1 MALGLAQLWHCIYDF
16 QLVWDMGGKHTRIM
30 AGKDKS
36 WRYFTLKIPQME
48 HGFQSQQLHSAHC
61 SNRYITL
68 FILEL
73 RWLTSALFRCA
84 RQKKAVRRR
93 STTHNSIFFTLS
105 SGLPVNLFAASST
118 TLHSCCV
125 FRAFTEVRL

>member
-1 MALGLAQLWHCIYDF
+1 MALGLAQLWHYIYDF

-36 WRYFTLKIPQME
+36 WRYFTLKLKIPQME

-73 RWLTSALFRCA
+73 RWLTSALFVSLRA
-84 RQKKAVRRR
+84 TEKGGSAEVHHPQ
-93 STTHNSIFFTLS
+93 LY
-105 SGLPVNLFAASST
+105 L
-118 TLHSCCV
+118 LHSLFWSTCQPLRCI
-125 FRAFTEVRL
+125 FHHSSFLLRLSRIH